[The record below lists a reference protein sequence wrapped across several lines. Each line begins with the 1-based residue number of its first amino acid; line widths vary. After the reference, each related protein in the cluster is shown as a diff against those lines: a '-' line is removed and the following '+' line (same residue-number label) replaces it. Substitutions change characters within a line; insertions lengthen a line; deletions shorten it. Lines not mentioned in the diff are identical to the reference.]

1 MLKQKYK
8 IGISGHRDLKSSE
21 IPKYK
26 EQIRDILTEQIE
38 KHQDKEVYIL
48 TPLAEGADQLVAMV
62 ARELGLRYEVILPMP
77 LELYK
82 KDFST
87 KSYKLFY
94 NLYLNAVGSTTIPLP
109 NGTTINEISDYGV
122 KRDYQYLKVGH
133 EVVDR
138 SDFMIFLWDG
148 VINHKTGGTADIFEY
163 AKEKYQDSFD
173 QKYFWVECEREK

>member
-1 MLKQKYK
+1 MIKQKYK

-77 LELYK
+77 LELYRVDCMK
-82 KDFST
+82 PQGLQGWVEDDNGGT
-87 KSYKLFY
+87 P
-94 NLYLNAVGSTTIPLP
+94 PLP
-109 NGTTINEISDYGV
+109 C
-122 KRDYQYLKVGH
+122 
-133 EVVDR
+133 EVP
-138 SDFMIFLWDG
+138 
-148 VINHKTGGTADIFEY
+148 
-163 AKEKYQDSFD
+163 
-173 QKYFWVECEREK
+173 